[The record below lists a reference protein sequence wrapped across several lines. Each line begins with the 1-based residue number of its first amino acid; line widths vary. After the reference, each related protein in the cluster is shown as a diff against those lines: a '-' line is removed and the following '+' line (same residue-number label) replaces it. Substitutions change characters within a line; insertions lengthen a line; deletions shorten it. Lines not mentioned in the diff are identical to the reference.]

1 MLTRRAAVLGSPVAH
16 SLSPVIHRAGY
27 EAAGLAGWTYQAIEC
42 GEADLPALVTGLGP
56 EWAGL
61 SLTMPLKEAVLAV
74 ADEVTALPAALGAAN
89 TLVREP
95 DGRWRAE
102 NTDASGIAHVIGDRH
117 PGQVV
122 VLGAGG
128 TARAAL
134 GAAAHLGAGQVAVVA
149 RRAEAIT
156 RLGPVAGTLGI
167 TLVPHRWSA
176 AAEAVATADLV
187 ISTVPRGAADR
198 LAGQVA
204 WRTGAVLLD
213 VLYRPWP
220 TPLAA
225 AADAAGCRVISG
237 LDLLL
242 AQAIGQFELFT
253 GVPAPV
259 AAMRT
264 ALATAAAGREQ
275 A

>member
-1 MLTRRAAVLGSPVAH
+1 VLTRRAAVLGSPVAH

-27 EAAGLAGWTYQAIEC
+27 EAAGLGGWTYEAIEC
-42 GEADLPALVTGLGP
+42 EVADLAGLVRGLGR

-61 SLTMPLKEAVLAV
+61 SITMPLKEAALEL

-89 TLVREP
+89 TLVRQP

-102 NTDASGIAHVIGDRH
+102 NTDAPGIVRAVGDLR

-134 GAAAHLGAGQVAVVA
+134 GAAAHLGAGHVTVVA
-149 RRAEAIT
+149 RRAEAIAQ
-156 RLGPVAGTLGI
+156 LEPVAEALGI
-167 TLVPHRWSA
+167 TVQPRPWRTA
-176 AAEAVATADLV
+176 ADVLATADLV
-187 ISTVPRGAADR
+187 ISTVPRGVADPF
-198 LAGQVA
+198 AEQVA
-204 WRTGAVLLD
+204 WRPGTVLLD
-213 VLYRPWP
+213 ALYHPWP

-225 AADAAGCRVISG
+225 AAGAAGCRVISG

-242 AQAIGQFELFT
+242 AQAVGQFELVT
-253 GVPAPV
+253 GVPAPL
-259 AAMRT
+259 AAMHA
-264 ALATAAAGREQ
+264 ALMTAAAARQQ